1 MLYTD
6 TAAAVPGAMIDVRRI
21 SKSYGH
27 NSVLRGVDLQ
37 VAGGSSYALLGQNG
51 AGKTTLIRILATLVT
66 PDSGSAAIN
75 GRNVATHAAAVRA
88 AISLTGQHAAIDEM
102 LTGRENLVMMG
113 RLRRLGTRGARR
125 RADQLTESFTLTE
138 FANRPVK
145 TYSGGMRR
153 RLDLAAS
160 LVAEVPLLF
169 LDEPTTGLDP
179 VSRDQLWGEVRA
191 LGKQGTTV
199 LLTTQQLEEAD
210 RLADRVGILHGGE
223 IIAEGTPDELKRRTG
238 GEILSLSFGSPEKAC
253 TATDLLN
260 PSNHRATRTPN
271 SVTVVEVSYNGTAE
285 AIRALLEQ
293 LADAGIPADSLTV
306 QRPSLDDVFAD
317 LTGAR
322 TDRSAA

>member
-1 MLYTD
+1 
-6 TAAAVPGAMIDVRRI
+6 MIDVRRI

-27 NSVLRGVDLQ
+27 NSVLRGVDLR
-37 VAGGSSYALLGQNG
+37 VAAGSSYALLGQNG

-66 PDSGSAAIN
+66 PDSGSAAVN
-75 GRNVATHAAAVRA
+75 GRNVATHAAAARA
-88 AISLTGQHAAIDEM
+88 SISLTGQHAAIDEM

-160 LVAEVPLLF
+160 LVADVPLLF

-179 VSRDQLWGEVRA
+179 ISRDQ
-191 LGKQGTTV
+191 GTTI

-223 IIAEGTPDELKRRTG
+223 IVAEGPPDELKRRTG
-238 GEILSLSFGSPEKAC
+238 GEMLSLSFGSAEKAC
-253 TATDLLN
+253 TAADLLN
-260 PSNHRATRTPN
+260 LPNRRAARTPHTM
-271 SVTVVEVSYNGTAE
+271 TVVEVSFDGTAE

-322 TDRSAA
+322 TERCAA